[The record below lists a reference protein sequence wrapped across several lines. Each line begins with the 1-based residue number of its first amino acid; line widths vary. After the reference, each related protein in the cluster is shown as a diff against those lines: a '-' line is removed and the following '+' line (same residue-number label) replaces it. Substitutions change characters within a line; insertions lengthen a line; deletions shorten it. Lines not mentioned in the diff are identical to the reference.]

1 VPKEEAGA
9 GDGGPPEDRLES
21 GTAGRPSAA
30 RRSISHA
37 PIPWFHPDRAGRD
50 SGDHCHHRDLGGA
63 GLARP
68 GAALS
73 GGVRCACPDPC
84 ARHGAQHRHYARCGC
99 ECLSLCAE
107 RRHPNP
113 TTCDDDWA
121 NGWVVY
127 VGNTSNFTL
136 DDRLWIHQDSNA
148 VAQSGGASRITYNDR
163 GTLTSGNSTLVF
175 CAASDATSV
184 VVAPSGR
191 VRLES
196 GGDCS

>member
-1 VPKEEAGA
+1 MLVMM
-9 GDGGPPEDRLES
+9 GPQK
-21 GTAGRPSAA
+21 T
-30 RRSISHA
+30 
-37 PIPWFHPDRAGRD
+37 D
-50 SGDHCHHRDLGGA
+50 SSP
-63 GLARP
+63 ARP
-68 GAALS
+68 VDPQRQGEVSLMRQSRGFTLIELVVTVAIIAIIATWAVPAWQGLVQRSQVESDVRALTHALGMARS
-73 GGVRCACPDPC
+73 TATTRGVDVSVCP
-84 ARHGAQHRHYARCGC
+84 YAP
-99 ECLSLCAE
+99 SVAT
-107 RRHPNP
+107 PNP

-148 VAQSGGASRITYNDR
+148 VAQSGGAARITYNDR